1 VRPISLLALT
11 CTLAAGPLFAATPC
25 EDLSSFGLP
34 HVAVTSSRVVPSG
47 PFTPPG
53 RGGRGPTVA
62 LPAHCRV
69 VAIAAPSPDSRI
81 AFEVWLPASN
91 WNGKLQVVGNGGW
104 AGSISYPALATAL
117 QDGYATAS
125 TDTGHEGGNALF
137 AVGHPEKL
145 IDFAYRAVHETTA
158 QAKALIAAFYDRGP
172 RLSYWTGCST
182 GGRQGLMAAQRY
194 PADFDAI
201 LAGAPANAQ
210 TAMHAYDLSIA
221 VPTLLDPAGALPA
234 PTLARLNQA
243 VLTACDAR
251 DGVTDGLITNPR
263 ACTFD
268 PATLTCRGGSGDDCL
283 TAAQI
288 ATVTRVYAPAGTRT
302 GAMVFP
308 GKELGSELGWSV
320 VSGGAAPPGVSLGSF
335 IAAYDDP
342 NWDWRGF
349 DLDRDLGVLNDR
361 IGFINA
367 TDPDLTAFKNRGGKL
382 LLYHGWNDTA
392 ISPGNSVRYYASVL
406 ETMGPDQGDWIR
418 LFMAPGMAHCG
429 GGPGPNRVDFL
440 GALERWRESG
450 VAPAQLT
457 ASRLTGNRA
466 DMTRPLC
473 PFPQVAEYL
482 GAGNPNDAAN
492 FVCKAP

>member
-1 VRPISLLALT
+1 
-11 CTLAAGPLFAATPC
+11 
-25 EDLSSFGLP
+25 
-34 HVAVTSSRVVPSG
+34 
-47 PFTPPG
+47 
-53 RGGRGPTVA
+53 
-62 LPAHCRV
+62 
-69 VAIAAPSPDSRI
+69 
-81 AFEVWLPASN
+81 
-91 WNGKLQVVGNGGW
+91 
-104 AGSISYPALATAL
+104 
-117 QDGYATAS
+117 
-125 TDTGHEGGNALF
+125 
-137 AVGHPEKL
+137 
-145 IDFAYRAVHETTA
+145 
-158 QAKALIAAFYDRGP
+158 
-172 RLSYWTGCST
+172 
-182 GGRQGLMAAQRY
+182 
-194 PADFDAI
+194 
-201 LAGAPANAQ
+201 
-210 TAMHAYDLSIA
+210 
-221 VPTLLDPAGALPA
+221 
-234 PTLARLNQA
+234 
-243 VLTACDAR
+243 
-251 DGVTDGLITNPR
+251 
-263 ACTFD
+263 
-268 PATLTCRGGSGDDCL
+268 
-283 TAAQI
+283 
-288 ATVTRVYAPAGTRT
+288 
-302 GAMVFP
+302 MVFP

-392 ISPGNSVRYYASVL
+392 ISPGNSVRHYASVL